1 MARLSAVGLFVCLVV
16 VASAVAT
23 GAVAPPVG
31 DGEPRAGDRAGAAT
45 VDGAAAPSQSAA
57 SSRPPAVQAQEF
69 DRTVFTIEVYPN
81 GSARW
86 RFSYRRGLANETE
99 RQRFEEFAD
108 SFRENETDTY
118 REFKGRAERLTGAGT
133 NETGREMNATGFQRD
148 AYVNRLGNQGI
159 VEMSFTWTN
168 FSERTDG
175 QIIVGDVFEG
185 GLYVGPNQQLIV
197 TWDGNLRPTAV
208 DPEPAQNDSGSL
220 VWVGGE
226 NGRQFLDGRPR
237 VVFVPEGTDG
247 GGAGDGGAGTDGTVT
262 ASPDGAASEGG
273 PPLWPLAVLLAAL
286 LVGGAV
292 AYRRGALGD
301 GADGSGPPRDDSG
314 GGTTPPTDGG
324 ESAASPVVSDAELM
338 TDEDRVL
345 ALLSESGGRMKQVD
359 IVEETGWSK
368 SKVSM
373 LLSEMDEE
381 GQISKLRVGRE
392 NIISRAG
399 DEPDAAGSPF
409 DDE

>member
-16 VASAVAT
+16 VASAVAA

-31 DGEPRAGDRAGAAT
+31 DGEVRTGDRAGATTVGGAT
-45 VDGAAAPSQSAA
+45 APPQSAA
-57 SSRPPAVQAQEF
+57 GSRPAAAQEF
-69 DRTVFTIEVYPN
+69 DRTVFTIEVFPN

-86 RFSYRRGLANETE
+86 QFSYRRGLANETE

-108 SFRENETDTY
+108 SFNENETNTY
-118 REFKGRAERLTGAGT
+118 REFKRRAGGLTAAGT
-133 NETGREMNATGFQRD
+133 NETDREMNATGFEKQ

-159 VEMSFTWTN
+159 VEMSFVWTN
-168 FSERTDG
+168 FAERTDG
-175 QIIVGDVFEG
+175 QIVVGDVFEG
-185 GLYVGPNQQLIV
+185 GMYVGPDQQLRV
-197 TWDGNLRPTAV
+197 TWDKNLRPTAV
-208 DPEPAQNDSGSL
+208 DPDPVQNDSGSL

-247 GGAGDGGAGTDGTVT
+247 DGEGGTDGTVT
-262 ASPDGAASEGG
+262 VSPDDAASGGG
-273 PPLWPLAVLLAAL
+273 PPLWPVAVLLAAL

-292 AYRRGALGD
+292 AYRRGALG
-301 GADGSGPPRDDSG
+301 GGTDGSGPPQDGSG

-324 ESAASPVVSDAELM
+324 ESAAGPAISDAELM

-345 ALLSESGGRMKQVD
+345 ALLSENGGRMKQVD

-373 LLSEMDEE
+373 LLSEMEEE

-399 DEPDAAGSPF
+399 DEPDAARSPF